1 MKTSAWVRWS
11 TDSCVSTLWP
21 KQVGVIHVMVMVS
34 RSIGRTLENT
44 CLAEYYFE
52 SVLQN
57 PGAGM
62 FGPPCCMSFPSP
74 STQESIREERVE
86 TACQVSP
93 RVQRRTQL
101 ANQTLPA
108 IFVGA
113 IALDVKKH

>member
-52 SVLQN
+52 SIFQN

-62 FGPPCCMSFPSP
+62 FGPLCSIPFSLPSP
-74 STQESIREERVE
+74 QRSIRELPVE
-86 TACQVSP
+86 TAGQKSTE
-93 RVQRRTQL
+93 VQRRTELSDQTKP
-101 ANQTLPA
+101 ANSVRAITLDA
-108 IFVGA
+108 
-113 IALDVKKH
+113 KRH